1 MQNIP
6 MVDLNSQYHKIKS
19 EIDTALINCVESSQ
33 FIKGEQVRL
42 FESSLAKYLGINHV
56 IGCGN
61 GTDALQIAL
70 MALNLQPG
78 DEVIVPAFTY
88 VATAEAIALLQ
99 LIPVMVDVEP
109 GTFNIAP
116 AEIEKAITPKT
127 RAIIPVH
134 LYGQSAD
141 MQPIM
146 EIAGKHNLFI
156 IEDNAQ
162 ALGAEYIFANGK
174 SQKTGTIGHIGC
186 NSFFPTKNLGCFG
199 DGGALTTNNPELAE
213 KCRMIAA
220 HGQKKKYHHSVIG
233 CNSRLDTIQAA
244 VLNVKLKYFDKH
256 LTARKKAAEIYYD
269 ILSGT
274 NRIELPEKAKNAV
287 HTFNQFTLKVK
298 NNQRDKLQEYLKE
311 NGIPS
316 IIYYPLPLYK
326 QEAFSKYWQTG
337 NQLKNTETLC
347 NSVLSIP
354 MHTELTPEVQNRI
367 ANTIKKYSASSPLN
381 QGNTATT

>member
-6 MVDLNSQYHKIKS
+6 MVDLNGQYHKIKP
-19 EIDTALINCVESSQ
+19 EIDSAVISCIESSQ
-33 FIKGEQVRL
+33 FIKGKQVTI
-42 FESSLAKYLGINHV
+42 FKESLANFLNVNHV

-70 MALNLQPG
+70 MALDLQPG

-88 VATAEAIALLQ
+88 VATAEAIALLK
-99 LIPVMVDVEP
+99 LIPVMIDVEP
-109 GTFNIAP
+109 GTFNISRN
-116 AEIEKAITPKT
+116 EIEKAITPKT
-127 RAIIPVH
+127 KAIIPVH

-141 MQPIM
+141 MNVIM
-146 EIAGKHNLFI
+146 EIAEKNNLFV

-162 ALGAEYIFANGK
+162 ALGAEYRFRNGK
-174 SQKTGTIGHIGC
+174 LQKTGTIGHIGC

-199 DGGALTTNNPELAE
+199 DGGALTTNNAALAE

-244 VLNVKLKYFDKH
+244 VLNVKLKYFEKH
-256 LTARKKAAEIYYD
+256 LKARKEAANNYYHL
-269 ILSGT
+269 LSGIDW
-274 NRIELPEKAKNAV
+274 IELPEKLENAV
-287 HTFNQFTLKVK
+287 HTFNQFTLRIK
-298 NNQRDKLQEYLKE
+298 NGKRNHLQNFLKE
-311 NGIPS
+311 NGIPT

-326 QEAFSKYWQTG
+326 QEAFQNYWKGTK
-337 NQLKNTETLC
+337 LENTEMLC

-354 MHTELTPEVQNRI
+354 MHTELTETVQKYI
-367 ANTIKKYSASSPLN
+367 AETIRKF
-381 QGNTATT
+381 G

>member
-6 MVDLNSQYHKIKS
+6 MVDLKSQYHKIKQ
-19 EIDTALINCVESSQ
+19 EIDTALISCVESSQ

-42 FESSLAKYLGINHV
+42 FESSLADYLGVNHV

-99 LIPVMVDVEP
+99 LVPVMVDVEP

-116 AEIEKAITPKT
+116 AEIEKAITAKT
-127 RAIIPVH
+127 RAIVPVH
-134 LYGQSAD
+134 LYGQSAN

-146 EIAGKHNLFI
+146 EIAEKHSLFV

-244 VLNVKLKYFDKH
+244 VLNVKLKYFNQH
-256 LTARKKAAEIYYD
+256 LAARKKAAEIYYNL
-269 ILSGT
+269 LSEI
-274 NRIELPEKAKNAV
+274 NWIKLPEKAKNTV
-287 HTFNQFTLKVK
+287 HTFNQFTLKIAG
-298 NNQRDKLQEYLKE
+298 DKRNELQNYLKQ

-326 QEAFSKYWQTG
+326 QEAFSKYWHAG
-337 NQLKNTETLC
+337 NRLENTEALC
-347 NSVLSIP
+347 NAVLSIP
-354 MHTELTPEVQNRI
+354 MHTELTTNVQEQI
-367 ANTIKKYSASSPLN
+367 VKTIKKF
-381 QGNTATT
+381 Q